1 MSKRLCILLAAIAII
16 GLQAAA
22 NSATLQA
29 GWYVDVGYV
38 QMALPDEPGNEGGS
52 GASPVGTCGPVK

>member
-1 MSKRLCILLAAIAII
+1 MSKRLCILLAVAAIL

-29 GWYVDVGYV
+29 GW
-38 QMALPDEPGNEGGS
+38 
-52 GASPVGTCGPVK
+52 